1 MDDNGKGI
9 MSHSHCFGFKLSN
22 CDKKFIITLALLLLV
37 YILPIILADRL
48 YIDDILRSQQG
59 YKNWGINGRPLA
71 DILMAHFNFT
81 EGVIADS
88 SPLTLLFSSVIFLL
102 CSLVYYRKNL
112 GSYGFLFGALAMFMV
127 FANPFMLEN
136 LSYKFDVLP
145 MVTSLSVLLIPYSVD
160 RSKVYGLLVGVLCIV
175 SSLSLY
181 QASIGFF
188 CTLALVEMITTYRDK
203 NYSAISYII
212 SIIIRATQLIIGYAI
227 YSKISSYFISGEY
240 NIEHSQI
247 VSLDRSGISL
257 IYSNASTYFDKIH
270 QAINETTSVAYLIV
284 AISMMCCIF
293 ISLSRRDKVPGNI
306 FSRISLALCL
316 ILSPVLVLAFSFIHL
331 SILKYPVFADRVLI
345 SFGGALL
352 FYSTSMATLVKWK
365 SFASMLIIPVVFFS
379 MYYSYVYGNAM
390 KYQRQYDDRLSHE
403 IATVISNADTT
414 GSLPVYTYGSQP
426 SSIQRS
432 NAVNRFPSLDTLVPL
447 YYVDGWWG
455 TLLINMY
462 GIRNK
467 VSGLYDVTQV
477 CSMRVISENQSYSIY
492 KDSSKIIIDFS
503 KYKCK

>member
-1 MDDNGKGI
+1 

-22 CDKKFIITLALLLLV
+22 CDKKFIITLALLMLV

-71 DILMAHFNFT
+71 DILMAYFNFT

-88 SPLTLLFSSVIFLL
+88 SPLTLLFSSIIFLL
-102 CSLVYYRKNL
+102 CSFFYYRKNL
-112 GSYGFLFGALAMFMV
+112 SSYGFMFGALAMFMV

-145 MVTSLSVLLIPYSVD
+145 MLTSISVLLIPYSVD
-160 RSKVYGLLVGVLCIV
+160 RSKVYAFLAGILCIV

-188 CTLALVEMITTYRDK
+188 CTLALVEIITTYR
-203 NYSAISYII
+203 NRSYSAIGYITA
-212 SIIIRATQLIIGYAI
+212 IIIRVTQLIIGYAI

-306 FSRISLALCL
+306 YSRASLALCL
-316 ILSPVLVLAFSFIHL
+316 ILSPVLALAFSFIHL

-352 FYSTSMATLVKWK
+352 FYSISMATLVKCK
-365 SFASMLIIPVVFFS
+365 SLASMLMIPVVFFS

-403 IATVISNADTT
+403 IATFISNADTT

-432 NAVNRFPSLDTLVPL
+432 NAVNRFPSLGTLVPL

-467 VSGLYDVTQV
+467 VSGLYDVKQV
-477 CSMRVISENQSYSIY
+477 CSMSVVYKNQSYSIY
-492 KDSSKIIIDFS
+492 KDASKIIVDFS
-503 KYKCK
+503 KYNCK